1 MKPGSLE
8 TAMDKLTGIDEAKSK
23 DKMVRYDFWSLMKAL
38 ESGLIHGDT
47 SAALR
52 AKIIV
57 DHVASLS
64 PLEQQAKAKCI
75 GIVATYLRAIEQELA
90 ARGMN
95 AERKR
100 DASGIETVE
109 LPPVIRVS
117 QPRKLK
123 ADDSGS
129 LS

>member
-1 MKPGSLE
+1 MKAGSLE
-8 TAMDKLTGIDEAKSK
+8 TAMDKQTRIDEAKSK

-47 SAALR
+47 SAGER
-52 AKIIV
+52 ASMIV
-57 DHVASLS
+57 AHLASLA
-64 PLEQQAKAKCI
+64 PLEQQTKAKCI
-75 GIVATYLRAIEQELA
+75 GIVATYLGAIEQELA
-90 ARGMN
+90 ARGIN

-109 LPPVIRVS
+109 LPPVVRVS

-123 ADDSGS
+123 ADDAGP
-129 LS
+129 LG